1 MTKLQIPNFIYC
13 SVTGIRFSVRRE
25 ILLQRIKL
33 AGSLERLQKTYISRD
48 ARRLLK
54 EGKTIEQIREELG
67 YHPETANQHMVLTV
81 ARSSSSM
88 ARVRT
93 QEGDVVDTFWRQAG
107 WQVADDWNRRL
118 MSVPEIEATTKD
130 TCMYPPHWLEKDCH
144 NCPVYAHC
152 KLITRG
158 TYRK

>member
-1 MTKLQIPNFIYC
+1 MA
-13 SVTGIRFSVRRE
+13 VRRDV
-25 ILLQRIKL
+25 LLQRIKL
-33 AGSLERLQKTYISRD
+33 AGSLERLQLSYVSRD

-54 EGKTIEQIREELG
+54 EGKTIEQIRTELG
-67 YHPETANQHMVLTV
+67 YEPETANKHVALTA

-107 WQVADDWNRRL
+107 WQVADDWNRRP
-118 MSVPEIEATTKD
+118 MTTEQIEETTKT
-130 TCMYPPHWLEKDCH
+130 TCMFPPHRLEKDCH
-144 NCPVYAHC
+144 NCPVYTHC